1 MKPLTG
7 DKPRVQSEA
16 QNFEDLADQIH
27 RSFLRLENGET
38 PDSIHTE
45 AARAFDRHYR
55 QYLALGGKPFQF
67 AEDWLQNLILL
78 EERCRV
84 HLPADRPDRL
94 TGSRNG
100 EWSKPMK
107 KAEIRKAL
115 GLDSYYALSQLA
127 ERGVYQ
133 LRQDP
138 TNRQRWTI
146 RLDTLDPET
155 RRKFDRM

>member
-1 MKPLTG
+1 MAACISAPAAL
-7 DKPRVQSEA
+7 SA
-16 QNFEDLADQIH
+16 QTH
-27 RSFLRLENGET
+27 RSFLRLEDGET
-38 PDSIHTE
+38 PDSIHIE
-45 AARAFDRHYR
+45 AARAFDRYYR

-94 TGSRNG
+94 TGSHSG

-115 GLDSYYALSQLA
+115 GLDSYYALDQRA
-127 ERGVYQ
+127 EKGIYQ

-138 TNRQRWTI
+138 TNRQQWTI

-155 RRKFDRM
+155 RRQFDRM